1 MPFLPLSL
9 LIFLILTFLLLSD
22 SYTIKFPLSLK
33 NVGKSKSLHNSKL
46 HEQLEVELDD
56 RSYPIYIGKGLLE
69 SGEQLKKHIKSKKVL
84 IVTNDKIAPIY
95 LNTIRE
101 SLKNSGIEIFDVI
114 LPDGEIYKN
123 MDILMKIIDAAMI
136 NKLDR
141 KSMFIA
147 LGGGVIGDMTGDF

>member
-1 MPFLPLSL
+1 MPFSPLSL
-9 LIFLILTFLLLSD
+9 QNILILTFLLLCD
-22 SYTIKFPLSLK
+22 SYTTKFPLSLK
-33 NVGKSKSLHNSKL
+33 NVGKSKSLQSKL
-46 HEQLEVELDD
+46 YEQLEVELDD

-84 IVTNDKIAPIY
+84 IVTNDKIAPFY
-95 LNTIRE
+95 LKTIRE

>member
-1 MPFLPLSL
+1 MTFSPLSL
-9 LIFLILTFLLLSD
+9 PNILILTFLLLCD
-22 SYTIKFPLSLK
+22 SYTTKFPLSLK
-33 NVGKSKSLHNSKL
+33 NVGKSKSLQSKL
-46 HEQLEVELDD
+46 YEQLEVELDD

-84 IVTNDKIAPIY
+84 IVTNDKIAPFY
-95 LNTIRE
+95 LKTIRE

>member
-1 MPFLPLSL
+1 MPFSLLSL
-9 LIFLILTFLLLSD
+9 LILLILTFLLLCD
-22 SYTIKFPLSLK
+22 SYTTKFPLSLK

-46 HEQLEVELDD
+46 YEQLEVELDD